1 MPTADRLSDYNRKRN
16 FTRTAEPKGKTKK
29 SGRKLRYLIQKHD
42 ASRLHYDFR
51 LEWDGT
57 LMSWAIPKGPSENP
71 DDKRLAVHVE
81 DHPIAYGDF
90 EGTIPKGEY
99 GGGTVMLWDRGSWE
113 PHQEDVAAALK
124 KGKLSFKLHGKR
136 LHGNWA
142 LVRLRARSPKDKDNW
157 LLIKENDEYIRRNGK
172 LITDRETTSVASG
185 RAMDEIA
192 SGRKVWHSNKK
203 AKGAPKGDP
212 VIIGGV
218 PKAKGAT
225 RKTAKA
231 KTAKTKTA
239 KASASQRKAKAHPV
253 KKKTT
258 RSRRS

>member
-1 MPTADRLSDYNRKRN
+1 MPTADRLSDYNRKRD
-16 FTRTAEPKGKTKK
+16 FKRTAEPKGKTRR

-51 LEWDGT
+51 LEWDGA

-90 EGTIPKGEY
+90 EGTIPDGEY

-113 PHQEDVAAALK
+113 PHQDDVDAALK
-124 KGKLSFKLHGKR
+124 TGKLSFELHGKR

-157 LLIKENDEYIRRNGK
+157 LLIKENDDYVRRNGK
-172 LITDRETTSVASG
+172 LIVDREKTSAASG
-185 RAMDEIA
+185 RTMDEIA
-192 SGRKVWHSNKK
+192 EGARVWHSNKT
-203 AKGAPKGDP
+203 ARGAAKGDP
-212 VIIGGV
+212 VIIN
-218 PKAKGAT
+218 PPAKS
-225 RKTAKA
+225 KPAKA
-231 KTAKTKTA
+231 KAKVRTAKTTALRRKT
-239 KASASQRKAKAHPV
+239 KTRGV